1 MIIGAK
7 RFARRMWAYLT
18 HDAKLSV
25 VAFAVHRRYLEDD
38 TLLGLPVVA
47 IEDLP
52 QRLDPAGHDVCVA
65 AGHLQV
71 NRVRASLCEELEAC
85 GYRLL
90 RYVATTA
97 TCWQASQVGERNVL
111 ILDRAV
117 VAPFAT
123 VGDDVVLNT
132 CNVNHDVVIED
143 HSFVAT
149 GATIGG
155 EAFVGAYSFI
165 GLNAVVRSGVRIA
178 PRTVVGAGAVVKR
191 DTQEGDVLSAEG
203 PRPLRI
209 KSWELRD
216 PF

>member
-1 MIIGAK
+1 M
-7 RFARRMWAYLT
+7 
-18 HDAKLSV
+18 
-25 VAFAVHRRYLEDD
+25 
-38 TLLGLPVVA
+38 
-47 IEDLP
+47 
-52 QRLDPAGHDVCVA
+52 CVA

-90 RYVATTA
+90 RDVATTA

-143 HSFVAT
+143 HCFVAT
-149 GATIGG
+149 AATIGG

-165 GLNAVVRSGVRIA
+165 GLNAVVSSGVRIA
-178 PRTVVGAGAVVKR
+178 PRTVVGAGLPDGRLRVVR
-191 DTQEGDVLSAEG
+191 GHEHRG
-203 PRPLRI
+203 PRVRNAGAPN
-209 KSWELRD
+209 
-216 PF
+216 PFTGVGPQTSACHRA